1 MVPSELSQRK
11 KKDRTNLVSA
21 SVRLV
26 VRSISQ
32 LDKEVAH
39 ELQVGVGLCIAD
51 VSRILSDGI
60 LDQNQ

>member
-51 VSRILSDGI
+51 VCRILSDGI
-60 LDQNQ
+60 LEQNQ

>member
-32 LDKEVAH
+32 LDKEVVH